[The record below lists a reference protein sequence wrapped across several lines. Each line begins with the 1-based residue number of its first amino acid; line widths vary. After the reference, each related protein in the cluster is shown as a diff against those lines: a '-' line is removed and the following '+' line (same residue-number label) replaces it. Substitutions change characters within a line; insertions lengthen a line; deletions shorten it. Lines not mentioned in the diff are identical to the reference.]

1 LRQAQTAATNA
12 KFIADG
18 LKDALAASDSALE
31 CVKKLT
37 GLAKFAGAGAGFVA
51 GVLGLVTAF
60 AGGPSPDDLILADLK
75 EIKGKLDDI
84 SSKVTGLK
92 AEIKSALD
100 AGLSRFRWD
109 DLTARVRAVQ
119 QRVLEYMAFPTSQGT
134 REMAQEACK
143 DLAGGDPS
151 VVLSELARLMSCPN
165 DQSCMPRALKTTN
178 EYKMVP
184 FFEQARILIWD
195 ATLAYEMSSA
205 CLELLDLGQDVK
217 DSRRST
223 DRGNLQAIMERM
235 QTAFNDLR
243 TEFWEKAVSTV
254 VEKVKGIP
262 DANDDDTSKA
272 AQDLHKVLDEGYP
285 FMLWKVYIYEASGSD
300 RHTVYGTDLAQGDW
314 LAQLKQR
321 TVGGFYQ
328 FRVGSD
334 SGKNVYVFFRS
345 KEAVPTGD
353 PSAALAGILA
363 SECKPED
370 HSISGLAD
378 CVEGKDGVNGVMI
391 VHDGDGLRGFGSPIF
406 PFNRPIDTKDGVS
419 SIAINWALETQ
430 DEWTFEPLS
439 IAPSDSTQP
448 AGPPQEEAPPSDVP
462 TQPAPTSPG
471 TDVLLGCMEPFRNDI
486 DLAGGDLPS
495 NGTPDTAIPGAG
507 PRDCC
512 SACSSLAGCRA
523 FTWVPGDR
531 CQGRL
536 PGAPGC
542 CFLKAETGWSP
553 ASLPGAISV
562 VMEPVRNVPHPSG

>member
-1 LRQAQTAATNA
+1 VQ
-12 KFIADG
+12 
-18 LKDALAASDSALE
+18 
-31 CVKKLT
+31 
-37 GLAKFAGAGAGFVA
+37 
-51 GVLGLVTAF
+51 
-60 AGGPSPDDLILADLK
+60 
-75 EIKGKLDDI
+75 
-84 SSKVTGLK
+84 
-92 AEIKSALD
+92 IKSALD

-178 EYKMVP
+178 EYKMVGACNNTVATSSQHLKWLSAAWVRLRHGSRHAPPQPACTALSDPASKPALMAALQVP

-495 NGTPDTAIPGAG
+495 SKHLLLVCCCAAGLKTPDIA
-507 PRDCC
+507 
-512 SACSSLAGCRA
+512 
-523 FTWVPGDR
+523 VP
-531 CQGRL
+531 L
-536 PGAPGC
+536 PGALVPLLLLVGVAQ
-542 CFLKAETGWSP
+542 KA
-553 ASLPGAISV
+553 LNLISFYT
-562 VMEPVRNVPHPSG
+562 R